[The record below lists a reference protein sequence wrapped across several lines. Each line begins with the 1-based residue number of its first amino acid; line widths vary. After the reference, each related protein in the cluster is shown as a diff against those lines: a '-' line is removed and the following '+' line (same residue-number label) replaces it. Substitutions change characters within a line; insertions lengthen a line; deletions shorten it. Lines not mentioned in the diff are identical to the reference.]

1 MPSDL
6 ETCRQQILSEDYRD
20 FIGNHVRTSFFD
32 SILQADHCEQDAG
45 FGYKC
50 IYLPASA
57 ADPITLPKYSYN
69 SIPKCYA
76 PISMETL
83 NQTGILPVQ
92 NYPTLQLKG
101 NGILIGFM
109 DSGIDYTNKVFR
121 NLDGST
127 RISAIWD
134 QTVQSGTPPR
144 DFSYGSEYTQEQ
156 INSALQS
163 EEPLELV
170 PSTDESGH
178 GTYAASLAAGGADA
192 GEQFL
197 GAAPEAAIAM
207 VKLKQAKQYLRDYYF
222 IPGNAICYQETDLM
236 LGLKYLND
244 LADSLGMPL
253 VICITCGSSMGGH
266 IGTLPLSFLIEGYST
281 RANHITVIGTGNEA
295 DKRHHYFNT
304 LENTEDTKTVEL
316 RVGENVTGFSLEL
329 WTEVP
334 NILSISIIS
343 PSGENTSRI
352 PFRVGASAEIDFL
365 FERTK
370 VSVDYRLL
378 VEKSSSELVF
388 FRFNAPAPGIWK
400 IIVEPLTVADG
411 RFHMWLPLT
420 EFLTGEV
427 FFLESDPY
435 YTLTNPANTDSP
447 VVVSYYNGT
456 TGAVSQSSGRGY
468 TRTGR
473 LKPDITAPGVNVT
486 GALPGDRFSSRTG
499 SCISAAITSGA
510 VALMLEWI
518 LDIQKVS
525 GIDSFQIKSLLILGA
540 VRPKT
545 MEYPNREWGY
555 GQLNLY
561 NTFETM
567 RQL

>member
-32 SILQADHCEQDAG
+32 SIMQADHCEQDAG

-127 RISAIWD
+127 RIAAIWD

-222 IPGNAICYQETDLM
+222 IPGNAVGYQETDLM

>member
-57 ADPITLPKYSYN
+57 ADPITLPNYSYN

>member
-127 RISAIWD
+127 RIAAIWD

-266 IGTLPLSFLIEGYST
+266 IGTLPLSFLI
-281 RANHITVIGTGNEA
+281 
-295 DKRHHYFNT
+295 D
-304 LENTEDTKTVEL
+304 
-316 RVGENVTGFSLEL
+316 
-329 WTEVP
+329 
-334 NILSISIIS
+334 
-343 PSGENTSRI
+343 
-352 PFRVGASAEIDFL
+352 
-365 FERTK
+365 
-370 VSVDYRLL
+370 
-378 VEKSSSELVF
+378 
-388 FRFNAPAPGIWK
+388 
-400 IIVEPLTVADG
+400 
-411 RFHMWLPLT
+411 
-420 EFLTGEV
+420 
-427 FFLESDPY
+427 
-435 YTLTNPANTDSP
+435 
-447 VVVSYYNGT
+447 
-456 TGAVSQSSGRGY
+456 
-468 TRTGR
+468 
-473 LKPDITAPGVNVT
+473 
-486 GALPGDRFSSRTG
+486 
-499 SCISAAITSGA
+499 
-510 VALMLEWI
+510 
-518 LDIQKVS
+518 
-525 GIDSFQIKSLLILGA
+525 
-540 VRPKT
+540 
-545 MEYPNREWGY
+545 
-555 GQLNLY
+555 
-561 NTFETM
+561 
-567 RQL
+567 

>member
-32 SILQADHCEQDAG
+32 SIMQEDHCEQDAG

-127 RISAIWD
+127 RIAAIWD

-222 IPGNAICYQETDLM
+222 IPGNAVCYQETDLM